1 MAFSAIYWL
10 GTRGLLP
17 NYWLD
22 HVDLALAGYSWSFFP
37 FTGWMMWSLTIN
49 PCSTYSV
56 PFDIIL

>member
-37 FTGWMMWSLTIN
+37 FTGWMMWSLTMEI
-49 PCSTYSV
+49 Y
-56 PFDIIL
+56 